1 MTDLKARKT
10 EEKKAE
16 LERDLEAYNKIRHG
30 LVTKER
36 DHCATIKEDC
46 ATAKCCKITDYKCR
60 AEGKGKGKCSKYNGK
75 RQAMHSS

>member
-1 MTDLKARKT
+1 MAKT
-10 EEKKAE
+10 EEKKEE
-16 LERDLEAYNKIRHG
+16 LEEIDR
-30 LVTKER
+30 KER